1 LSQHLLRP
9 RFELH
14 VRWDADAVVRRF
26 QQRLALPDSPC
37 RGMVA
42 DLQRVIDLRVRPEDK
57 HLWSPALGLQ
67 IEPAEDGEGAVVH
80 GLIGPEP
87 GVWTGIAFAY
97 VGMATGVLFLLTL
110 GTVQWSLDHQAW
122 AFWLAG
128 LLLFGI
134 ASVWLV
140 ARTGQRLAAPQTAQ
154 LRHFLEE
161 VLELPREEQAR
172 TDADPYH
179 P

>member
-1 LSQHLLRP
+1 MSQHLLRP
-9 RFELH
+9 RFALR
-14 VRWDADAVVRRF
+14 VPWDADAVVRRF
-26 QQRLALPDSPC
+26 QERLAHPDCPC

-42 DLQRVIDLRVRPEDK
+42 DLQRVIDLRVRAADR

-67 IEPAEDGEGAVVH
+67 IEPAEDGEGSMVH

-97 VGMATGVLFLLTL
+97 VGMATGLLFLLTL
-110 GTVQWSLDHQAW
+110 GSVQWSLGHDAW
-122 AFWLAG
+122 AFWLALVLVVG
-128 LLLFGI
+128 V

-140 ARTGQRLAAPQTAQ
+140 ARAGQRLAAPQTAQ

-161 VLELPREEQAR
+161 VLDLPRQERAL
-172 TDADPYH
+172 TDEDPYH
-179 P
+179 G